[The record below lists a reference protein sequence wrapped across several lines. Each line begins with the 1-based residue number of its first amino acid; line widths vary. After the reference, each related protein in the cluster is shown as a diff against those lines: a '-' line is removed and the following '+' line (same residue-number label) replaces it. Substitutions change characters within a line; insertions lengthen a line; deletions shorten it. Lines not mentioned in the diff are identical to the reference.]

1 MDVTKTVRYA
11 ATMINLGD
19 RGDSLRLLLLN
30 QESYSHGAQFVASA
44 VDGTD
49 YL

>member
-1 MDVTKTVRYA
+1 MDMTKMVRYA

-19 RGDSLRLLLLN
+19 SLKLLLLN